1 MDKIRAWKAGDD
13 EKQAEVAEVRA
24 WFRKLRDM
32 AEAVNIQKEKVQRQL
47 DAATRVTQSF
57 SGMPMS
63 PGNGDKILDAVCRV
77 DGESRELSRMMSELT
92 KLRVEAITR
101 TFCIVYAETSS
112 SLRDADALRAYYIE
126 CETKDAQGNFK
137 LKTYLDV
144 SVELGVAQ
152 STACD
157 SIRHG
162 LEALAEIWPDIS
174 KSCA

>member
-13 EKQAEVAEVRA
+13 EKQAGVAEVKA
-24 WFRKLRDM
+24 WFCKLRSM
-32 AEAVNIQKEKVQRQL
+32 AEAVNVQQEKVQRQR
-47 DAATRVTQSF
+47 DAATRVTQNF
-57 SGMPMS
+57 SGMPMA

-77 DGESRELSRMMSELT
+77 DGESRKLSRMMSELT
-92 KLRVEAITR
+92 KLRIEAISR
-101 TFCIVYAETSS
+101 TFCIVYAETAS
-112 SLRDADALRAYYIE
+112 SLRDADVLRAYYIE

-144 SVELGVAQ
+144 SVELDISQ
-152 STACD
+152 STVCD
-157 SIRHG
+157 SIRRG

>member
-1 MDKIRAWKAGDD
+1 M
-13 EKQAEVAEVRA
+13 AEVRA

-32 AEAVNIQKEKVQRQL
+32 AEAVNVQKEKVQRQL
-47 DAATRVTQSF
+47 DVATRVTQSF

-77 DGESRELSRMMSELT
+77 DGERQELSRMMSELT
-92 KLRVEAITR
+92 KLRVEAISR

-126 CETKDAQGNFK
+126 CETRDAQGNFK

-144 SVELGVAQ
+144 SIELGVAQ